1 MKSKIDFFISKIV
14 IDAKKWRS
22 MEITVDT
29 VENMF
34 TSHIFYI
41 VKPDLDEKFIKSQVT
56 KKYQKM
62 LEESIFSDEHRK
74 QMDKEIKQAIE
85 AEKERIS
92 KLPPSI
98 MFEAD
103 IRKMENKDQTVM
115 ILSMPKDWL
124 IPYLYNNWAFLPQM
138 KLIIGDPYTTFIST
152 DDHLDYV
159 AKLKKDDP
167 SAISFWIFAVHEA
180 ANLKK

>member
-1 MKSKIDFFISKIV
+1 
-14 IDAKKWRS
+14 

-115 ILSMPKDWL
+115 ILSMPKD
-124 IPYLYNNWAFLPQM
+124 
-138 KLIIGDPYTTFIST
+138 
-152 DDHLDYV
+152 
-159 AKLKKDDP
+159 
-167 SAISFWIFAVHEA
+167 
-180 ANLKK
+180 